1 MLQNVRQDVQKKR
14 IDPVVLN
21 EWSSSLMDL
30 VQNRVNKLKK
40 IKRFRFSAKKAVLS
54 KPIIKNYLQQ
64 LHDCYVL
71 VPTDKAWN
79 NISII
84 CKNYY
89 IQLLLNEIGL
99 GDNKHTSAYSLSQ
112 HRYSYISH
120 CQDERS

>member
-1 MLQNVRQDVQKKR
+1 MKGPNYREPRLINWKKVVDCIR
-14 IDPVVLN
+14 GGVAECQTRWAEKEKVDPVVLN

-30 VQNRVNKLKK
+30 VQNKVIKLKK

-64 LHDCYVL
+64 LHDRYVL

-89 IQLLLNEIGL
+89 IQLLL
-99 GDNKHTSAYSLSQ
+99 K
-112 HRYSYISH
+112 
-120 CQDERS
+120 